1 MIRLYYAAHS
11 RRNLAQPSDRKSKM
25 SDQTTLVTELR
36 DLVQQFVD
44 ERDWNSF
51 HNPKNLSMSLAIEA
65 GELMEHFQWL
75 TLPEA
80 GKIGDAPEQKHQV
93 AEELADCLAYVIAIA
108 NAMDIDLSEA
118 LKAKMI
124 RNAEKYPK

>member
-1 MIRLYYAAHS
+1 
-11 RRNLAQPSDRKSKM
+11 M
-25 SDQTTLVTELR
+25 SDQTTPVAELR
-36 DLVQQFVD
+36 RLVQDFVD
-44 ERDWNSF
+44 ERNWNSF

-80 GKIGDAPEQKHQV
+80 GEVAVDSDKKQQV

-108 NAMDIDLSEA
+108 NAMNIDLSEA

-124 RNAEKYPK
+124 RNAQKYPK